1 MKFFYFWLI
10 KECYLIG
17 IVLLF
22 PLIAVLDVLR
32 GLINPDSLPFSVI
45 VYGESVFVMYLYWIV
60 IFAVLAGA
68 E

>member
-1 MKFFYFWLI
+1 MKFFYLWILE
-10 KECYLIG
+10 KCYIYTIILF
-17 IVLLF
+17 F

-45 VYGESVFVMYLYWIV
+45 VYGESVFILYLYWIV

-68 E
+68 Q